1 YHHAAVET
9 LMSVFKIQGLKYVSF
24 LPQFIPALT
33 QVARHSSAPYQEFYL
48 EQLAVLIDIAK
59 QHVRHYTWDILDLL
73 QSLWDNERLQPPI
86 AAIIEALGTV
96 LNNEIRP
103 FLSKLIPLSL
113 KVFDG
118 ELTDKRIDTQLRLLN
133 AFQSFGAGMED
144 YLHVVIPAIVLCCE
158 STHSSAALRRRA
170 IRIIQGLSEKVDL
183 SDYASRIFHP
193 LVRILDTS
201 DSGSQV
207 ASLDAI
213 CSLAMQLDSDFLI
226 FVPIVNKAVSRH
238 RIIHHLYENVC
249 SKLVNGERLHREITF
264 DSDSK
269 RQTDVPTAAKS
280 VQLTVNQQH
289 LKQAWNIS
297 DVATKDDWTAWMHKL
312 GLELIRESPSA
323 TIRTCTSLA
332 EVYAP
337 LVKELFNAA
346 FISCWVELY
355 DQYQDSLIKN
365 IETAF
370 SAPAI
375 SSDIVHQWLNLA
387 EFMEREGKPLPI
399 EQHILSKYA
408 YKYLA
413 YAKALR
419 YKELEYWS
427 GSSSSTIESLITIN
441 TRLQQHDA
449 VQGILRM
456 TREHYDIT
464 ANEEWYERLG
474 RWQEALQI
482 HERKIESGQDTPST
496 KMGRIKCLHALGQWG
511 QLASDIEVL
520 WAEANGQQRREISPI
535 AAAAAWSLNEW
546 GTMED
551 YIRNMQPDSPD
562 RFFYRAILSVHQSEF
577 SKAKVHIAKAR
588 DLLYPELTSF
598 LDGGHG
604 SYNILVRMQMLSEL
618 EEVIVYKQSN
628 GWPGR
633 QATMRRT
640 WVKRLQ
646 GCQRDVE
653 VWQRILQVRTLA
665 LESEDA
671 PQMWLKF
678 ANLCRKSDRMNLAEK
693 VLKSLLRNFFA
704 QTRCSVPQFETT
716 PEIVYAH
723 LKYVWATGQRQECFA
738 HLEQFRNRLSN
749 DITALNGQ
757 RASTMEQRS
766 HQLTIMLARCH
777 LKSGEWQAQ
786 LDSDWISKSTLVG
799 NILNHYAHAT
809 RYDPKWYKAW
819 HTWALANAEVAN
831 LLNDQRNTECN
842 RRISSATVA
851 EHVVHAIEGL
861 FQCISLCN
869 RSVFQ
874 DTLRLLTLWFRF
886 GSNEIV
892 SNVIIQGFAKVS
904 VDNWLEVI
912 PQIIARIQ
920 TRTPPIKQAIHN
932 ILVDIGKHHPHALI
946 YPLIVASKSPSQSRA
961 DVASDILNVMR
972 VHSSKIVQQALV
984 VSQEIIRVAIL
995 WHEQWYEALR
1005 DSS

>member
-1 YHHAAVET
+1 
-9 LMSVFKIQGLKYVSF
+9 MSVFKIQGLKYVSF

-59 QHVRHYTWDILDLL
+59 QHVRHYTGDILDLL

-86 AAIIEALGTV
+86 AAIIEALGTA

-103 FLSKLIPLSL
+103 FLSTLIPLSL

-118 ELTDKRIDTQLRLLN
+118 ELTDKTIDTQLKLLN

-170 IRIIQGLSEKVDL
+170 IRIIQALSEKVDL

-201 DSGSQV
+201 DLGFQV
-207 ASLDAI
+207 ASLDAL
-213 CSLAMQLDSDFLI
+213 CSLAIQLDSDFLI
-226 FVPIVNKAVSRH
+226 FVPIVNKVVSRH

-264 DSDSK
+264 NSDSK

-280 VQLTVNQQH
+280 VQFTVNQQH
-289 LKQAWNIS
+289 LKQAWDIS
-297 DVATKDDWTAWMHKL
+297 DVATKDDWTAWMHQL

-355 DQYQDSLIKN
+355 DQYQDSLIQT

-370 SAPAI
+370 SARAI
-375 SSDIVHQWLNLA
+375 SSDIIHQWLNLV
-387 EFMEREGKPLPI
+387 EFMEREGTPLPI
-399 EQHILSKYA
+399 EQHILSEYA

-441 TRLQQHDA
+441 TRLQQHDS

-456 TREHYDIT
+456 TREHYDIN

-482 HERKIESGQDTPST
+482 YERKIESGQDTPST

-511 QLASDIEVL
+511 QLASDIEVS
-520 WAEANGQQRREISPI
+520 WSEANGQRRREISPI
-535 AAAAAWSLNEW
+535 AAAAAWSLKEW
-546 GTMED
+546 GAMED
-551 YIRNMQPDSPD
+551 YVRNMQPDSPD
-562 RFFYRAILSVHQSEF
+562 CFFYRAILYVHRSEF

-588 DLLYPELTSF
+588 DFLYPELTSF

-604 SYNILVRMQMLSEL
+604 SHNILVRMQMLSEL

-640 WVKRLQ
+640 WVKRLSMGGRLQ

-678 ANLCRKSDRMNLAEK
+678 ANLCRKSDRMNLAEN
-693 VLKSLLRNFFA
+693 VLKTLLAKNH
-704 QTRCSVPQFETT
+704 TRYSVPQFETT

-723 LKYVWATGQRQECFA
+723 LK
-738 HLEQFRNRLSN
+738 NRLFN
-749 DITALNGQ
+749 DITALNDQ
-757 RASTMEQRS
+757 RASTMEQRR
-766 HQLTIMLARCH
+766 HQLTMMLARCH

-799 NILNHYAHAT
+799 NILNHYVHAT

-831 LLNDQRNTECN
+831 LLNDQRNSECN
-842 RRISSATVA
+842 RGISNAIVA

-932 ILVDIGKHHPHALI
+932 ILVDIGKHHPQALI

-961 DVASDILNVMR
+961 DVASDILNVTR
-972 VHSSKIVQQALV
+972 VHSSKIVQQVIPSSHSGLA
-984 VSQEIIRVAIL
+984 IIDNKKPR
-995 WHEQWYEALR
+995 H
-1005 DSS
+1005 